1 MNTYIENEIDEQET
15 FRDVLTHWRFMYQ
28 EKDTLRPFIKDQ
40 LVRLCS
46 CIAKLEPLEQ
56 TALTEKYFNLKPLP
70 TNRKSNIYFNRKQ
83 LDKEVASKM
92 DLSVTEYQNLKRKS
106 TYKLYKLWRAYEE

>member
-1 MNTYIENEIDEQET
+1 MNTYIENEIDEREL
-15 FRDVLTHWRFMYQ
+15 FKDVLTHWRYMY
-28 EKDTLRPFIKDQ
+28 ESRDKLRPINKDQ

-56 TALTEKYFNLKPLP
+56 AALTEKYFNLKPLP
-70 TNRKSNIYFNRKQ
+70 NNRKSDVYFNRKQ
-83 LDKEVASKM
+83 LDKEIAIKM
-92 DLSVTEYQNLKRKS
+92 DLSVTEYQNLKQKS